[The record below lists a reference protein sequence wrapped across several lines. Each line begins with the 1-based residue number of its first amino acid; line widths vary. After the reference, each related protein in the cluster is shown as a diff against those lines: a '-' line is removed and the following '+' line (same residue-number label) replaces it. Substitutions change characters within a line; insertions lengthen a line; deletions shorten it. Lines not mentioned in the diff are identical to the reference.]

1 MSNTGSDKIDSSIDE
16 KVDESSDSPIN
27 ASVEEVNTDE
37 NAHSTDSESI
47 NQTHDF
53 GKILSQARINQNYSI
68 TEVNEQ
74 IKVPHHVLLAIEASD
89 IATLPAPT
97 FTQGYI
103 HSYAKFLEISEESV
117 LALYR
122 QAINGNSL
130 SSLKPRSTLSKKS
143 SNQFPLVKIA
153 MALFVVIS
161 VLILIYNSL
170 QSDDTSDFVEA
181 ELASAEDS
189 FTDEAGD
196 TGNVQKIE
204 IKQQA
209 RLNEE
214 GALVLDNNDL
224 NNQQTAVVSNGAV
237 TNNDTIDKETG
248 LEKESEADAG
258 VSGAGVNKASE
269 MDVREAATEADA
281 SEIVVTDEDK
291 SDVGVT
297 DTTDVDSSTV
307 EGDTIVSTES
317 TTAIESA
324 ENTSQSEQLDIDLS
338 DIVPDTE
345 IIDPGND
352 TISFFAELEAW
363 VDVRDAN
370 DTQLY
375 YNMLPEGGSRMF
387 TGLAPFSVTIGNART
402 IIVEVNE
409 IEVNLSRRIR
419 STNTATFTVSTNKKR
434 VIFH

>member
-16 KVDESSDSPIN
+16 KVDEPSDSAIN
-27 ASVEEVNTDE
+27 ASVDEVNSDV
-37 NAHSTDSESI
+37 NAHCADSESI

-53 GKILSQARINQNYSI
+53 GRILSQARIEQNYSI
-68 TEVNEQ
+68 AEVNEQ
-74 IKVPHHVLLAIEASD
+74 IKVPHHVLQAIEASD
-89 IATLPAPT
+89 IPALPAPT

-103 HSYAKFLEISEESV
+103 HNYAKFLEISEENV
-117 LALYR
+117 LAVYR
-122 QAINGNSL
+122 RAIHGNSL

-143 SNQFPLVKIA
+143 SSQFPLVKIA
-153 MALFVVIS
+153 MALFAVIS
-161 VLILIYNSL
+161 VLILIYNGL
-170 QSDDTSDFVEA
+170 QSDDTVDLVEA

-196 TGNVQKIE
+196 TDNVQKIE

-209 RLNEE
+209 RLNEDGE
-214 GALVLDNNDL
+214 LLLDNNDL
-224 NNQQTAVVSNGAV
+224 NNQQTAVVSSGAV
-237 TNNDTIDKETG
+237 INNDTVDKETAI
-248 LEKESEADAG
+248 ETESEADAG
-258 VSGAGVNKASE
+258 VSDAGVNNASD

-281 SEIVVTDEDK
+281 SNIVVTE
-291 SDVGVT
+291 VGVT

-307 EGDTIVSTES
+307 DGDTVDSTES
-317 TTAIESA
+317 TTAFESA
-324 ENTSQSEQLDIDLS
+324 ENITQSEQLENDLS

-345 IIDPGND
+345 IIDPGSD

-375 YNMLPEGGSRMF
+375 YNMLPEGGSRTF

-402 IIVEVNE
+402 IIVEVNN

-419 STNTATFTVSTNKKR
+419 STNTATFTVSTNEKR